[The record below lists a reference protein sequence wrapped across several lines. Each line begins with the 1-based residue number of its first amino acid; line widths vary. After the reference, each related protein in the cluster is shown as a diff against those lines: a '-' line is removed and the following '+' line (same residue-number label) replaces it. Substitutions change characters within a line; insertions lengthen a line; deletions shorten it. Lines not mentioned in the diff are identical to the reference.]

1 MQYGLNRIAFA
12 APLAL
17 CIACSGGGASGG
29 SSAAGVDRGTSPSGP
44 APGATATATA
54 IATATPPPPAGATP
68 TPLPTSAAN
77 AALHV
82 PAGFSIGVIAR
93 VPSARGLTMLPNGDL
108 LVGSDG
114 SALTIVPN
122 ADDVGVAGAP
132 QVFANFPDPPS
143 YGVAYANGTVYA
155 GSNTTV
161 WAMPYRTGD
170 RSAASQSAIVRVR
183 QGPVAPHSDGDVHR
197 STSVA
202 VAGSR
207 LFVSVGSSC
216 NACTEVDPTRATVQ
230 TTGLSGGT
238 PVTYAKRIRNAIA
251 LAVNPASGVVW
262 AGGAGQDALPTLHP
276 YEFIDALS
284 THSAPADY
292 GWPEC
297 EENQHAY
304 VAGADCSHTVTPL
317 VEFPAYSTLTGAAFY
332 PPQQGGAY
340 AFPAAYRGGLFVS
353 AHGSWHTPNGHHV
366 PPRVAFVAM
375 NGDAPL
381 KPANW
386 NDPTTQWSE
395 FIGGFQ
401 NDAASDARVGRP
413 DGIAVGPNGSLFVA
427 DDSAGVVYRIRPH

>member
-44 APGATATATA
+44 AP
-54 IATATPPPPAGATP
+54 GATP

-292 GWPEC
+292 G
-297 EENQHAY
+297 
-304 VAGADCSHTVTPL
+304 
-317 VEFPAYSTLTGAAFY
+317 
-332 PPQQGGAY
+332 AY